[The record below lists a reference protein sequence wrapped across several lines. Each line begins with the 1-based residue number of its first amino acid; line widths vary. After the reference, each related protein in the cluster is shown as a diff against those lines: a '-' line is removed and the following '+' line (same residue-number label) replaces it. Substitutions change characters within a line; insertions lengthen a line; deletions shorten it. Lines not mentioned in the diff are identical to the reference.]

1 MELRQIKYFMEVAKE
16 EHVTEAAYRLHVA
29 QSAVSRQIAKLEDEL
44 GVELF
49 SREGRNVKL
58 THAGRIFLQHIEL
71 AMAEI
76 DRAVAAVDSYLN
88 PETGKIRL
96 GFPNSLATKTLP
108 RVISAFRSQYADI
121 GFDFHQGS
129 NKELR
134 ELVERGEIDFA
145 FVSPVPESTH
155 EISTEIFF
163 SENMRVL
170 LPDHHRLAKREEVNL
185 RELRHDQFVLF
196 RTGYDM
202 RKLVIEACRQ
212 VSFEPKVGFE
222 SEDIYTIK
230 GLVEAGLGVSLL
242 PETLLIE
249 QTPPGTISLPI
260 SVPQVTRTVGVIVT
274 KVRTLSPSEKL
285 FYNFLIEYYD
295 RLNQFSL

>member
-49 SREGRNVKL
+49 LREGRNVKL
-58 THAGRIFLQHIEL
+58 TYAGKIFLQHIES
-71 AMAEI
+71 AMNEI
-76 DRAVAAVDSYLN
+76 DKAVAAVNDYLN

-108 RVISAFRSQYADI
+108 RVISAFRKQYSDI

-129 NKELR
+129 NKELK
-134 ELVERGEIDFA
+134 ELVQEGEIDLA
-145 FVSPVPESTH
+145 FVSPVPEKTADIDTH
-155 EISTEIFF
+155 VFF
-163 SENMRVL
+163 SERMRVL
-170 LPDHHRLAKREEVNL
+170 LPSQHPLAKQEKVNL
-185 RELRHDQFVLF
+185 REMKDDQFVLF

-202 RKLVIEACRQ
+202 RKLVLEACQQ
-212 VSFEPKVGFE
+212 VNFEPHVGFE

-230 GLVEAGLGVSLL
+230 GLVEAGLGVTLL
-242 PETLLIE
+242 PETLLVD
-249 QTPPGTISLPI
+249 QTPLGTVSLPI
-260 SVPQVTRTVGVIVT
+260 SVPMIARTVGVIIT
-274 KVRTLSPSEKL
+274 TAREMPPSEKM
-285 FYNFLIEYYD
+285 FYHFLIDYYK
-295 RLNQFSL
+295 RLNQFSF

>member
-16 EHVTEAAYRLHVA
+16 EHVTEAAHRLHVA

-49 SREGRNVKL
+49 LREGRNVKL
-58 THAGRIFLQHIEL
+58 TYAGKIFLQHMET
-71 AMAEI
+71 AMNEI
-76 DRAVAAVDSYLN
+76 DRAVAAIDNYLN
-88 PETGKIRL
+88 PEVGKIRL
-96 GFPNSLATKTLP
+96 GFPTSLATTTLP
-108 RVISAFRSQYADI
+108 RVISAFRSQYSDV

-145 FVSPVPESTH
+145 FVSPVPESTP
-155 EISTEIFF
+155 EISTQVFF
-163 SENMRVL
+163 SESMRVL
-170 LPDHHRLAKREEVNL
+170 LPNHHRLAKKERINL
-185 RELRHDQFVLF
+185 RELMNDQFVLF

-212 VSFEPKVGFE
+212 VNFEPKVGFE
-222 SEDIYTIK
+222 SEDVYTIK

-242 PETLLIE
+242 PETLLVE
-249 QTPPGTISLPI
+249 QTPSGTVSLPVG
-260 SVPQVTRTVGVIVT
+260 VPQVMRTVGVIAT
-274 KVRTLSPSEKL
+274 KVRTLPPSEKL
-285 FYNFLIEYYD
+285 FYDFLIDYYY

>member
-1 MELRQIKYFMEVAKE
+1 MELRQIKYFIEVAKE

-49 SREGRNVKL
+49 LREGRRVKL
-58 THAGRIFLQHIEL
+58 TRAGKIFLEHIET
-71 AMAEI
+71 AVNEI
-76 DRAVAAVDSYLN
+76 EKAVTAVEDFLN
-88 PETGKIRL
+88 PEAGKIRL

-108 RVISAFRSQYADI
+108 RVISAFRSQYSDV

-134 ELVERGEIDFA
+134 ELVELGEIDLA
-145 FVSPVPESTH
+145 FVSPVPDATSEIDTH
-155 EISTEIFF
+155 IFF
-163 SENMRVL
+163 SENMRAL
-170 LPDHHRLAKREEVNL
+170 LPNHHRLAKQERVNL
-185 RELRHDQFVLF
+185 RDLIDDQFVLF

-202 RKLVIEACRQ
+202 RKLVIDACEQ
-212 VSFEPKVGFE
+212 VNFEPNVGFE

-242 PETLLIE
+242 PETLLVD
-249 QTPPGTISLPI
+249 QTPPGTVSIPI
-260 SVPQVTRTVGVIVT
+260 SVPRVTRTVGVILT
-274 KVRTLSPSEKL
+274 KARPLPASEKM
-285 FYNFLIEYYD
+285 FYEFLIRYYN
-295 RLNQFSL
+295 RLNQFSF